1 MPRPARRSLRY
12 GTAAGNL
19 IDDLAKHSR
28 SHEAPGH
35 APALSTNRGHST
47 CRRKLTCT
55 DCPIIVDS
63 AVSSSD
69 LFVLLK
75 LAASDDASASV
86 RNLAAELG
94 ISKSAVALSLKRLD
108 DLELTKGEPP
118 NRRVNK
124 LAARDLLEHAARW
137 IAPAKAGDWELG
149 LPTAH
154 SEPHLAARFRGDA
167 DPVVLPLPH
176 GPLRGRAIPPL
187 HPQAPAAAARDPRLH
202 RLLAIVDAL
211 RIGRARERE
220 IAASELRQ
228 CL

>member
-1 MPRPARRSLRY
+1 MDMGLSA
-12 GTAAGNL
+12 
-19 IDDLAKHSR
+19 IDL
-28 SHEAPGH
+28 
-35 APALSTNRGHST
+35 L
-47 CRRKLTCT
+47 
-55 DCPIIVDS
+55 
-63 AVSSSD
+63 
-69 LFVLLK
+69 VLLK
-75 LAASDDASASV
+75 AAAGKASASV
-86 RNLAAELG
+86 RDLAGELG

-108 DLELTKGEPP
+108 ALELTKGKAS

-124 LAARDLLEHAARW
+124 LAARDLFEHAARW
-137 IAPAKAGDWELG
+137 IAPAKVGDWELG

-154 SEPHLAARFRGDA
+154 SEPHLASRLHGDA

-211 RIGRARERE
+211 RIGGARERE
-220 IAASELRQ
+220 IAASELRL

>member
-1 MPRPARRSLRY
+1 M
-12 GTAAGNL
+12 
-19 IDDLAKHSR
+19 
-28 SHEAPGH
+28 
-35 APALSTNRGHST
+35 STNRGRT
-47 CRRKLTCT
+47 PCETKAAGTE
-55 DCPIIVDS
+55 CPAIVDS
-63 AVSSSD
+63 ALSSSD
-69 LFVLLK
+69 LLVLLK

-86 RNLAAELG
+86 RDLAGDLG
-94 ISKSAVALSLKRLD
+94 ISKSAVALSLKHLD

-118 NRRVNK
+118 NRCVNK
-124 LAARDLLEHAARW
+124 LAARDLLENAARW
-137 IAPAKAGDWELG
+137 IAPAKVGDWELG

-211 RIGRARERE
+211 RIGRARDRE